1 VRNRHNCRSDCCG
14 IGNPDIIHKERNHAD
29 SVRDI
34 SVELKIPVEK
44 VKAGLAVAG
53 GPTASDPG
61 GGDAP
66 DHGEVAGGDSINLNP
81 ALSWPSK
88 RQGMAF

>member
-1 VRNRHNCRSDCCG
+1 M
-14 IGNPDIIHKERNHAD
+14 
-29 SVRDI
+29 
-34 SVELKIPVEK
+34 ELKIPVEK

-66 DHGEVAGGDSINLNP
+66 DHGEVAGGDSI
-81 ALSWPSK
+81 K
-88 RQGMAF
+88 RPLRGDILFYTDTSPDKGYYAETG